1 MREKETQRQGQER
14 GMDGVEEGWEGE
26 RDREGEWER
35 QEERGQGREEAER
48 REGGR

>member
-14 GMDGVEEGWEGE
+14 RMDGVEEGWEGE
-26 RDREGEWER
+26 RDRER